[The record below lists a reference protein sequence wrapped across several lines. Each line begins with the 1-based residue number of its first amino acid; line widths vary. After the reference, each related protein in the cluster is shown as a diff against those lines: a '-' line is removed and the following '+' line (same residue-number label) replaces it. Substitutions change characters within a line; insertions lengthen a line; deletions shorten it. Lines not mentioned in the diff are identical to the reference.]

1 MIVGVITAVAFHVG
15 FPPDEAIAVE
25 LGTAPDEGVID
36 VVDGTATAS
45 VIDGAASSSV
55 IVRIGELSRLHPT

>member
-1 MIVGVITAVAFHVG
+1 MMIVGVITAVAFHVG

-36 VVDGTATAS
+36 GTATAS
-45 VIDGAASSSV
+45 VMVV
-55 IVRIGELSRLHPT
+55 IAELSPWHRM